1 MGEVDQNPPTNLPT
15 KSNTKKRKQDIL
27 YICTLNTR
35 TLRTSES
42 LLELE
47 IATKNIKWDI
57 LGISEMRRLGEGIE
71 ERSNFIMYYKGE
83 IAGQR
88 GVGFLVKPRLKNQII
103 GFEGITD
110 RLAVLHIKLP
120 KYPKTWTIIQ
130 VYSPTEQATK
140 TDIDIFYYKLSEV
153 VETYSENNVVLMGDF
168 NAQIG
173 VQLPGEEYVIGKYG
187 KGKRSKNGEKLV
199 EFLLENNLTPLN
211 TIFRKKPK
219 NKWTWISPDGN
230 TRNEIDYIITNKVR
244 SFKDTNI
251 IQNLNFNTNHR
262 MVRSCL
268 NENVTKNPRP
278 KTVNINY
285 PPVKENTEDLME
297 AINSNMNINEKYK
310 RIENKL
316 NEHARNQIR
325 KKNEPYLSEK
335 TLELI
340 EDRKNLIAKKNKKEN
355 QTKISKLSK
364 EIRENMRK
372 DKEIRRTKTLENH
385 INRTG
390 GTRKALKELREKG
403 KEWITKLREKNL
415 QTTSRS
421 KIRNIATDYYR
432 SLYHEPRQTTAKCLS
447 TMEDNED
454 IPEILIPE
462 VEKAIRS
469 QKTEKAPGPDKI
481 TNELMRGTIKELSP
495 ILTKMFNETLNTG
508 FIPSQWAESHI
519 ILLHKKGPKDDIGNY
534 RPISLIS
541 NIYKVFAKVILDRIS
556 VRLEENQPV
565 EQAGF
570 RKDYSTIDHIHTIKQ
585 LLQKYNE
592 YNKTIYLA
600 FIDYSKAFDSLKHE
614 SVWQSLKEQGIRNAY
629 INIIKNI
636 YRESKACIRLESTG
650 DVFPINRGVR
660 QGDPLSPKLFTAVLE
675 QMFRKLNWEHLGL
688 IINGARLNHLRF
700 ADDLVIMEED
710 PLLLEFMTQSLVER
724 SREVGLEI
732 NISKTKMMTNSV
744 PVDITINGQKLEY
757 VEEYVYLGQIISP
770 NDQTSKEINKRIAT
784 GWNKYWALKEI
795 MKSKKLS
802 MKIKKKTF
810 DTCILPCI
818 TYGCE
823 TWALTKQHRDKLAR
837 CQRGMERSML
847 GLKLL
852 DKERSIDI
860 RKKTKVTDILSRID
874 QLKWRWAGHMLRC
887 KREKW
892 SKQVTVW
899 YPRDGF
905 RSRGRKAKRW
915 EDDLI
920 MTLGPLWTRVA
931 ADRQQWKELEE
942 AFAVR
947 HTEIRDIL

>member
-153 VETYSENNVVLMGDF
+153 VETYSENNIVLMGDF

-316 NEHARNQIR
+316 NEHARKQIR

-340 EDRKNLIAKKNKKEN
+340 EDRKNLIAKKNKK
-355 QTKISKLSK
+355 
-364 EIRENMRK
+364 
-372 DKEIRRTKTLENH
+372 
-385 INRTG
+385 
-390 GTRKALKELREKG
+390 
-403 KEWITKLREKNL
+403 
-415 QTTSRS
+415 
-421 KIRNIATDYYR
+421 
-432 SLYHEPRQTTAKCLS
+432 
-447 TMEDNED
+447 
-454 IPEILIPE
+454 
-462 VEKAIRS
+462 
-469 QKTEKAPGPDKI
+469 
-481 TNELMRGTIKELSP
+481 
-495 ILTKMFNETLNTG
+495 
-508 FIPSQWAESHI
+508 
-519 ILLHKKGPKDDIGNY
+519 
-534 RPISLIS
+534 
-541 NIYKVFAKVILDRIS
+541 
-556 VRLEENQPV
+556 
-565 EQAGF
+565 
-570 RKDYSTIDHIHTIKQ
+570 
-585 LLQKYNE
+585 
-592 YNKTIYLA
+592 
-600 FIDYSKAFDSLKHE
+600 
-614 SVWQSLKEQGIRNAY
+614 
-629 INIIKNI
+629 
-636 YRESKACIRLESTG
+636 
-650 DVFPINRGVR
+650 
-660 QGDPLSPKLFTAVLE
+660 
-675 QMFRKLNWEHLGL
+675 
-688 IINGARLNHLRF
+688 
-700 ADDLVIMEED
+700 
-710 PLLLEFMTQSLVER
+710 
-724 SREVGLEI
+724 
-732 NISKTKMMTNSV
+732 
-744 PVDITINGQKLEY
+744 
-757 VEEYVYLGQIISP
+757 
-770 NDQTSKEINKRIAT
+770 
-784 GWNKYWALKEI
+784 
-795 MKSKKLS
+795 
-802 MKIKKKTF
+802 
-810 DTCILPCI
+810 
-818 TYGCE
+818 
-823 TWALTKQHRDKLAR
+823 
-837 CQRGMERSML
+837 
-847 GLKLL
+847 
-852 DKERSIDI
+852 
-860 RKKTKVTDILSRID
+860 
-874 QLKWRWAGHMLRC
+874 
-887 KREKW
+887 
-892 SKQVTVW
+892 
-899 YPRDGF
+899 
-905 RSRGRKAKRW
+905 
-915 EDDLI
+915 
-920 MTLGPLWTRVA
+920 
-931 ADRQQWKELEE
+931 
-942 AFAVR
+942 
-947 HTEIRDIL
+947 